1 MAPPL
6 YMDAEIRPNRSLSR
20 RGLHVL
26 LGVVVAFNLMIAVFL
41 LGVGAPLVL
50 PFLGLDVAAIWLAL
64 NASFKAAE
72 RRERV
77 RVTAEA
83 ITVSREDEKGARV
96 VWTSPTAFTG
106 VDLDQPGEHEARVRL
121 RIYRR
126 RLTLARA
133 LSPPERVEF
142 AAALRRAIREAR
154 AERYPLP
161 GVGAGAQA

>member
-1 MAPPL
+1 MAALL
-6 YMDAEIRPNRSLSR
+6 YMDAVISPNRSLSR
-20 RGLHVL
+20 TGLHVL
-26 LGVVVAFNLMIAVFL
+26 LGVVIVFNLILAAFL
-41 LGVGAPLVL
+41 LVLGAPPVL
-50 PFLGLDVAAIWLAL
+50 PFLGLDVLALWLAL
-64 NASFKAAE
+64 RASFRAAE

-83 ITVSREDEKGARV
+83 VTVSREDEKGARV
-96 VWTSPTAFTG
+96 IWTSPTAFTG

-142 AAALRRAIREAR
+142 ADSLQQAIRDAR
-154 AERYPLP
+154 AERYS
-161 GVGAGAQA
+161 